1 MSGDRGRPGQGGH
14 AQHLAVRYLIKPTKR
29 TRLAQRRD
37 RGTYERETINAILD
51 EAFICHVGFQ
61 VDTQPYVVP
70 TVHARIGERL
80 YIHGS
85 VASRMLKTLSQG
97 VEVCITV
104 TLLDG
109 LVLAR
114 SAFHHSMNYRSVL
127 VLGTAIVVSDK
138 AEKRSVLTAIV
149 NRVMP
154 GRAALVREP
163 SLKELNAT
171 TVLGLPIDEAS
182 AKIRRGPP
190 LDAEED
196 YALSCWAG
204 VLPLQLMAM
213 PAQPD
218 PRLPPGIA
226 VPPALADW
234 SRGDG
239 RIVKKA

>member
-1 MSGDRGRPGQGGH
+1 MR
-14 AQHLAVRYLIKPTKR
+14 
-29 TRLAQRRD
+29 RRD
-37 RGTYERETINAILD
+37 RGTYERETVNAILD
-51 EAFICHVGFQ
+51 EAFMCHVGFE
-61 VDTQPYVVP
+61 VDGQPYVVP

-85 VASRMLKTLSQG
+85 VASRMLKNLSRG
-97 VEVCITV
+97 INVCVTV

-127 VLGTAIVVSDK
+127 VLGTATAVTDK
-138 AEKRSVLTAIV
+138 TEKRQVLTAIV

-154 GRAALVREP
+154 GRAAEVREP
-163 SLKELNAT
+163 SAKELNAT
-171 TVLGLPIDEAS
+171 TVLGLPIEEAS

-204 VLPLQLMAM
+204 VLPLRLMAM
-213 PAQPD
+213 PPEPD
-218 PRLPPGIA
+218 PRLPKGIP
-226 VPPALADW
+226 VPQPVAGW
-234 SRGDG
+234 SRGYG
-239 RIVKKA
+239 RIVKKS

>member
-1 MSGDRGRPGQGGH
+1 
-14 AQHLAVRYLIKPTKR
+14 
-29 TRLAQRRD
+29 
-37 RGTYERETINAILD
+37 
-51 EAFICHVGFQ
+51 VGFQ
-61 VDTQPYVVP
+61 LDEQPYVVP

-85 VASRMLKTLSQG
+85 VASRMLKSLGQG
-97 VEVCITV
+97 INVCVTV

-127 VLGTAIVVSDK
+127 VLGTATAVTAK
-138 AEKRSVLTAIV
+138 PEKREVLAAIV
-149 NRVMP
+149 NRVLP
-154 GRAALVREP
+154 GRAAQVREP
-163 SLKELNAT
+163 SAKELNAT
-171 TVLGLPIDEAS
+171 TVLALPIDEAS

-204 VLPLQLMAM
+204 VLPLKLMAM
-213 PAQPD
+213 PPEPD
-218 PRLPPGIA
+218 PRLPPGIPVPEA
-226 VPPALADW
+226 VAAW
-234 SRGDG
+234 ARGEG